1 MDRSPLHLALDQGGS
16 ASRALVFDARGHE
29 RAAARIEVGDQR
41 PQPGWVEQDPDAVVD
56 SLRRVAAAA
65 LTQLDAGERE
75 QVIACGLS
83 TQRSSLVAWDRSTGA
98 ALSPVL
104 SWQDTRAAAWLQAQG
119 LDAEAM
125 RATTGLY
132 PNAHFGLSKM
142 RWCLDHLDAVRAA
155 AADGRL
161 LLGPLAAFLAFRLL
175 ESRPVRVDPANASR
189 TLLFDL
195 ALGDWSDALLA
206 RFGIERA
213 WLPAVARSDADY
225 GELVLD
231 GCRLPLR
238 LLSGDQSTAAF
249 AHGELR
255 AEAAYLNVGT
265 GAFVF
270 RASEQALPRDGQDTR
285 VPQRAGR
292 PAAALLRSVVH
303 WADAPQYVIEGT
315 VNGAGSALAAFAQ
328 AQGIA
333 NVGAALDAAWQ
344 DDTSAGELVYLNGV
358 GGLGS
363 PDWRSDFPSRFI
375 GEGTPAQQ
383 LVAVAESIVFLV
395 ERNLALL
402 RPLGAPC
409 THVLATGGI
418 SRSDRFCQT
427 LADLAE
433 LPVQRPAH
441 CEATARGAAF
451 LLAGRPVD
459 WAALPQHEFLPRP
472 AMALIARHRRWQDA
486 MAQELARTRYAADD
500 IDVRVGDIVTYKS
513 MFFWRDW
520 KPGHVWYV
528 PGRSPARPWMERDGH
543 QWVGVIGDGGTYRG
557 FLIDPATCRLPG
569 TIRFQRRTDSD

>member
-1 MDRSPLHLALDQGGS
+1 MGRSPLFLVLDQGGS
-16 ASRALVFDARGHE
+16 ASRALVLDATGHE
-29 RAAARIEVGDQR
+29 RAAARIEVGDRR
-41 PQPGWVEQDPDAVVD
+41 PRPGWVEQDPDAVAD
-56 SLRRVAAAA
+56 SLRQVAAAA
-65 LTQLDAGERE
+65 LAQLDPGERA
-75 QVIACGLS
+75 QVQACGLS
-83 TQRSSLVAWDRSTGA
+83 TQRSSLVAWDRHTGA

-104 SWQDTRAAAWLQAQG
+104 SWQDTRAAAWLQAQE
-119 LDAEAM
+119 LEAEAM

-142 RWCLDHLDAVRAA
+142 RWCLDNLDAVRAA

-175 ESRPVRVDPANASR
+175 ESRPERVDPANASR
-189 TLLFDL
+189 TLLLDL
-195 ALGDWSDALLA
+195 ASGDWSDALLA

-213 WLPAVARSDADY
+213 WLPAIARSDADY

-270 RASEQALPRDGQDTR
+270 RASDDTA
-285 VPQRAGR
+285 AGSR
-292 PAAALLRSVVH
+292 LLRSVVH
-303 WADAPQYVIEGT
+303 WADAPQYVVEGT
-315 VNGAGSALAAFAQ
+315 VNGAGSALASFAQ

-333 NVGAALDAAWQ
+333 DIGAALDAAWQ
-344 DDTSAGELVYLNGV
+344 DDTIAGELVYLNGV

-363 PDWRSDFPSRFI
+363 PDWRSDFPSRFV
-375 GEGTPAQQ
+375 GEGTPEQQ

-409 THVLATGGI
+409 TNLLVTGGI
-418 SRSDRFCQT
+418 SQSDRFCQT
-427 LADLAE
+427 LADLAW
-433 LPVQRPAH
+433 LPVHRPSH

-459 WAALPQHEFLPRP
+459 WTALPHQEFMPRHAP
-472 AMALIARHRRWQDA
+472 ALSARHRLWQDA
-486 MAQELARTRYAADD
+486 MAEELVRIRYADED
-500 IDVRVGDIVTYKS
+500 IEVRIGDIITYKS

-520 KPGHVWYV
+520 KPGRVWYV
-528 PGRSPARPWMERDGH
+528 PGQSTARLWMEHSGAK
-543 QWVGVIGDGGTYRG
+543 WVGVVGDGGAYRG
-557 FLIDPATCRLPG
+557 FLIDPTTFRVQGA
-569 TIRFQRRTDSD
+569 IRFQRRADSD

>member
-1 MDRSPLHLALDQGGS
+1 MERKPLFLTLDQGGS
-16 ASRALVFDARGHE
+16 ASRALAFDAQGHE

-41 PQPGWVEQDPDAVVD
+41 PQPGWVEQDPDAVAD

-65 LTQLDAGERE
+65 LAQLDAGERA
-75 QVIACGLS
+75 QVRACGLS
-83 TQRSSLVAWDRSTGA
+83 TQRSSLVAWDRRTGA

-119 LDAEAM
+119 LDTEAM
-125 RATTGLY
+125 RASTGLY
-132 PNAHFGLSKM
+132 PNAHYGLSKM
-142 RWCLDHLDAVRAA
+142 RWCLDNLDAVQAA

-175 ESRPVRVDPANASR
+175 ESRPVLVDPANASR

-195 ALGDWSDALLA
+195 SRGDWSDALLA

-213 WLPAVARSDADY
+213 WLPVVARSDADY

-231 GCRLPLR
+231 DCRLPLR

-270 RASEQALPRDGQDTR
+270 RA
-285 VPQRAGR
+285 
-292 PAAALLRSVVH
+292 AAEAPPDSRLLRSVVH
-303 WADAPQYVIEGT
+303 WADAPQYVVEGT

-328 AQGIA
+328 AHDIA
-333 NVGAALDAAWQ
+333 DIGAALENGVRGIFPAENASDPIF
-344 DDTSAGELVYLNGV
+344 LNGV

-363 PDWRSDFPSRFI
+363 PDWRSDFPSRFV
-375 GEGTPAQQ
+375 GEGTPEQR
-383 LVAVAESIVFLV
+383 LLAVAESIVFLV

-402 RPLGAPC
+402 RPLGTPC

-427 LADLAE
+427 LADLTG
-433 LPVQRPAH
+433 LPVHRPAH

-451 LLAGRPVD
+451 LLAGRPTD
-459 WAALPQHEFLPRP
+459 WAALPQHEFLPRQNP
-472 AMALIARHRRWQDA
+472 ALSARHRRWQEA
-486 MAQELARTRYAADD
+486 MAQELGRVRYADED
-500 IDVRVGDIVTYKS
+500 IDVQVGDIVTYKS
-513 MFFWRDW
+513 LYFWRDW
-520 KPGHVWYV
+520 KPGRVWYV
-528 PGRSPARPWMERDGH
+528 PGQSTARPWMERNGSR
-543 QWVGVIGDGGTYRG
+543 WVGVVGDGGTYRG
-557 FLIDPATCRLPG
+557 ILVDPMTCRVQG
-569 TIRFQRRTDSD
+569 AIKFQRRADGD

>member
-1 MDRSPLHLALDQGGS
+1 M
-16 ASRALVFDARGHE
+16 FDAHGHE
-29 RAAARIEVGDQR
+29 RAASRIEVGDRR
-41 PQPGWVEQDPDAVVD
+41 PHPGWVEQDPDAVVD
-56 SLRRVAAAA
+56 SLRQVAAAA
-65 LTQLDAGERE
+65 LAQLDPGERA
-75 QVIACGLS
+75 QVQACGLS
-83 TQRSSLVAWDRSTGA
+83 TQRSSLVAWDRGTGA

-104 SWQDTRAAAWLQAQG
+104 SWQDTRAADWLQAQA
-119 LDAEAM
+119 LDAEAI
-125 RATTGLY
+125 RACTGLY

-142 RWCLDHLDAVRAA
+142 RWCLDHLDAVRTAA
-155 AADGRL
+155 TDGRL

-175 ESRPVRVDPANASR
+175 ESRPARVDPANASR
-189 TLLFDL
+189 TLLLDL
-195 ALGDWSDALLA
+195 ARGDWSDELLT

-213 WLPAVARSDADY
+213 WLPEVTRSDADY

-231 GCRLPLR
+231 ECRLPLR

-270 RASEQALPRDGQDTR
+270 RAAAD
-285 VPQRAGR
+285 VPQGSR
-292 PAAALLRSVVH
+292 LLRSVVH
-303 WADAPQYVIEGT
+303 WADAPQYVVEGT

-333 NVGAALDAAWQ
+333 DVGAALDAAWQ
-344 DDTSAGELVYLNGV
+344 ENGVRGDFQSEISSDPIFLNGV

-363 PDWRSDFPSRFI
+363 PDWRSDFPSRFV
-375 GEGTPAQQ
+375 GEGTPEQQ
-383 LVAVAESIVFLV
+383 LVAVAESIVFLI

-427 LADLAE
+427 LADLAG

-451 LLAGRPVD
+451 LLAGRPAD
-459 WAALPQHEFLPRP
+459 WAALPQQEFMPRQ
-472 AMALIARHRRWQDA
+472 ATALRARHRRWQDA
-486 MAQELARTRYAADD
+486 MTEELARIRYADED
-500 IDVRVGDIVTYKS
+500 IDVRLGDHVTYQS
-513 MFFWRDW
+513 MYFWRDW
-520 KPGHVWYV
+520 KPGRVWYV
-528 PGRSPARPWMERDGH
+528 PGQSPARPWMERDGSR
-543 QWVGVIGDGGTYRG
+543 WVGVVDDNGTYRG
-557 FLIDPATCRLPG
+557 FLVDPTTFRLPG
-569 TIRFQRRTDSD
+569 TIRFQRRTDSGTQ